1 MPLPETGISRC
12 VFLDRWIMHLMRL
25 LPNSLGILSGW
36 QGHHVPVPLSMLPAA
51 VASMGLEPVRWKGK
65 DGLP

>member
-1 MPLPETGISRC
+1 
-12 VFLDRWIMHLMRL
+12 MHLMRL
-25 LPNSLGILSGW
+25 LLNALGILSAW

-51 VASMGLEPVRWKGK
+51 IASMGLEPVRWKGK